1 MFTFAFMKAD
11 EALIDKLAKLARL
24 EFNPEEKSAIKNDLD
39 RMFAFVE
46 QLDEVN
52 TEGVE
57 PLIHVNPQTN
67 VFRPDVVSEALTQ
80 KEALKNAPQHDT
92 FYFKVPKVVEN
103 KD

>member
-1 MFTFAFMKAD
+1 MITFASMKAD

-52 TEGVE
+52 TDGVE

-67 VFRPDVVSEALTQ
+67 VFRPDAVSESLTQ